1 MVQLL
6 FKLWLDTNTNGHWFN
21 CSTFCTT
28 LIASWRTRFLLA
40 LALHHRGVLVTL
52 DKRLTAAAVTGGN
65 AAIELI
71 QPSR

>member
-1 MVQLL
+1 MAIGSIVQRSVQQL
-6 FKLWLDTNTNGHWFN
+6 
-21 CSTFCTT
+21 S
-28 LIASWRTRFLLA
+28 ASWRTRFLLA

-52 DKRLTAAAVTGGN
+52 DKRLTAAAVPGRN